1 MEIDLSKP
9 LKWGFW
15 IGNEESKCM
24 VAIFYEH
31 LPTFCYKCGLVG
43 YSEGGCSFGLGDLV
57 SRELDSDL
65 GGLRPDHGPARYATG
80 HQYRSERRCCD
91 RLGQGCW

>member
-1 MEIDLSKP
+1 
-9 LKWGFW
+9 
-15 IGNEESKCM
+15 M

-65 GGLRPDHGPARYATG
+65 GGYDQTM
-80 HQYRSERRCCD
+80 
-91 RLGQGCW
+91 GQHAMQLDTSIGVNGDVVTD